1 MMEDRDWNKV
11 ATPALVTAK
20 QMILI
25 CLSLEI
31 VIGFVFVL
39 LAQRF
44 DIPTNDLIWWVLQI
58 FGVVVSTNLGAVIL
72 AVIAQKNVNDLGRV
86 YREVFTA
93 DFYQTLHSMSA
104 FRSFVEREAEN
115 DGRTFDGEMEDL
127 AVKMYRI
134 ARAHIDV
141 KANELEPMEAF
152 SETASDEELFA
163 E

>member
-11 ATPALVTAK
+11 ATPSLVTAK

-31 VIGFVFVL
+31 VIGFIFVL

-72 AVIAQKNVNDLGRV
+72 AVIAQ
-86 YREVFTA
+86 
-93 DFYQTLHSMSA
+93 
-104 FRSFVEREAEN
+104 
-115 DGRTFDGEMEDL
+115 
-127 AVKMYRI
+127 
-134 ARAHIDV
+134 
-141 KANELEPMEAF
+141 
-152 SETASDEELFA
+152 
-163 E
+163 